1 MTMKQGDFGT
11 KIYIQVYDDV
21 EDENGVVTEEVLD
34 LTEATSVNAVMSLA
48 GVRIE
53 KEDITVEDSE
63 NGITSFILEDGDL
76 AGYGTLKIEVAV
88 DFGEGMH
95 WTTTRVKHRVR
106 KRL

>member
-1 MTMKQGDFGT
+1 MGIKQGDFGT

-21 EDENGVVTEEVLD
+21 EDENGVITEEVLD
-34 LTEATSVNAVMSLA
+34 LTEVTDIVTVMSLA

-53 KEDITVEDSE
+53 KDDVTIEDVE
-63 NGITSFILEDGDL
+63 NGIISITLLEGDIE
-76 AGYGTLKIEVAV
+76 GYGTLKIEVAV